1 MVSLLDYSPAKLGV
15 EEGIRIFL
23 LEKLTQVILFS
34 IFIIFLFFIYLMP
47 KIIWRYGT
55 TYKTLFS
62 HIVFQC
68 ISVCLY

>member
-34 IFIIFLFFIYLMP
+34 IFIIFLFFIYFMP
-47 KIIWRYGT
+47 KNNLGVWDYI
-55 TYKTLFS
+55 
-62 HIVFQC
+62 
-68 ISVCLY
+68 